1 MKSILEMQSFG
12 PWLSDL
18 DKNWYMHST
27 NTVRYEQNGGCW
39 DDGHVLREVPTNVLS
54 LLLAFVVVVVRILEM
69 LSFGPW
75 LSDLD
80 ENWHMHSTPKV
91 KKAIKFRML

>member
-39 DDGHVLREVPTNVLS
+39 DDGHVLREVPTNVLLS
-54 LLLAFVVVVVRILEM
+54 FVVVRYLDM
-69 LSFGPW
+69 LSFAPW
-75 LSDLD
+75 LSDRD
-80 ENWHMHSTPKV
+80 KNWQTYSRQKV
-91 KKAIKFRML
+91 